1 MTRIEMQVFGL
12 VAKALQDLR
21 SDMSL
26 PRTCKR
32 GNQHLSHRLPQGR
45 GWPCIPLPSSRHT
58 PGLRCRLWQQLNKLP
73 RPHLEHLSIEDPPR
87 PPKHCPAKKI
97 QVVNTDSEYSLFRFT
112 ALFSRIQEPPTCV
125 VFCFCLPHLAA
136 CGKIRPTSD

>member
-21 SDMSL
+21 SDLSL

-32 GNQHLSHRLPQGR
+32 GSQHLSHRLPQGR

-73 RPHLEHLSIEDPPR
+73 RPHLEHLSIEDPPPH
-87 PPKHCPAKKI
+87 PPSTVLPKKFRWLI
-97 QVVNTDSEYSLFRFT
+97 QIQSTRSSASLLCFPVSKSPLHVLYF
-112 ALFSRIQEPPTCV
+112 
-125 VFCFCLPHLAA
+125 VFVFLIWQHVE
-136 CGKIRPTSD
+136 R